1 MVLVCVCVRNVVG
14 YLKVFMQMEQ
24 EQDFIFTRIS
34 QPTDYFALPVQ
45 NVVMSSFE
53 FVAIIRNLIAENK
66 ELRARLDVTDEIL
79 HSYLPIIER
88 KEDESKSE
96 RVLRSPPPRR
106 INRYMLRMQ
115 RVFNF
120 LYRILGIRK

>member
-53 FVAIIRNLIAENK
+53 FVEIIRNLIAENK

-79 HSYLPIIER
+79 HSYLPVIER

-120 LYRILGIRK
+120 LYRFLGRRR